1 VIRAAGSGTGDD
13 GRKIEKPEASKGGT
27 MTEMVWE
34 LFVAGLLLYGL
45 AFLGIAA
52 VSGRGGARSLEI
64 PDYHDAPIFVTR
76 RSSRATT
83 ATVTTRT
90 GMTRTTTA

>member
-1 VIRAAGSGTGDD
+1 
-13 GRKIEKPEASKGGT
+13 

-34 LFVAGLLLYGL
+34 LFVAGLLFYGL

-52 VSGRGGARSLEI
+52 ASGRGGARSPEI
-64 PDYHDAPIFVTR
+64 PDARDAPIFVTR
-76 RSSRATT
+76 RSIRGTS

-90 GMTRTTTA
+90 GTIERVEA

>member
-1 VIRAAGSGTGDD
+1 MIRAAGAGTGNH

-52 VSGRGGARSLEI
+52 VRDRGGARSLEI